1 MKRGVILIAHNNEKI
16 NYYDMAIY
24 TAKRVNKF
32 LDLPVS
38 VITDINST
46 KNTDV
51 FDKIITV
58 EPNTSNARHKAV
70 WINKDRCNVFNL
82 TPYDETLIIDV
93 DYMINSKTLLKT
105 FQLPSDFVCHY
116 DSKYFLDPTVNEKI
130 SNKSFSTFWAT
141 VMRFRK
147 TSRTEQLFSIMKM
160 IQENYKHYSTL
171 YEFLG
176 STYRNDYALTIALR
190 TVNGQLALKHDNI
203 PWKLLHVHQKSTVL
217 RDTDISYTIV
227 HTQDEKSK
235 FITVSDTDFHMLNK
249 KNFADI
255 ML

>member
-16 NYYDMAIY
+16 NYYDLAIY

-38 VITDINST
+38 VITDVNSV
-46 KNTDV
+46 KQCDI
-51 FDKIITV
+51 FDQIITV
-58 EPNTSNARHKAV
+58 EPDTSNTRHKSV

-82 TPYDETLIIDV
+82 SPYDETLVIDV
-93 DYMINSKTLLKT
+93 DYMINSRTLLKT
-105 FQLPSDFVCHY
+105 FELPSDFVCHY
-116 DSKYFLDPTVNEKI
+116 NIKYFLDPNDHEKI

-141 VMRFRK
+141 VMRFK
-147 TSRTEQLFSIMKM
+147 KSSRTEQIFSIMKM
-160 IQENYKHYSTL
+160 IQNNYKHYSTL

-190 TVNGQLALKHDNI
+190 TINGQLVLPEDNI
-203 PWKLLHVHQKSTVL
+203 PWRLLHVHQKSTVV
-217 RDTDISYTIV
+217 RETDTRYTII
-227 HTQDEKSK
+227 HTEDEKHK

-249 KNFADI
+249 KNFAEI
-255 ML
+255 AI